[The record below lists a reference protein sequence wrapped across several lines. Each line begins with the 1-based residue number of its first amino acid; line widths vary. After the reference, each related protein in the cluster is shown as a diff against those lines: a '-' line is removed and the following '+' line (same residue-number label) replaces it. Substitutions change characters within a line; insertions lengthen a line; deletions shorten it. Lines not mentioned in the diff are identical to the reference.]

1 MTQIKICGL
10 TLQEDVQTAVELGAD
25 MVGFIHV
32 SGSPRYVDAEGLAT
46 LLGSAGKARKVIVVQ
61 DEPEEN
67 LQRLRG
73 DLNFDDFQFH
83 GSESPE
89 VVKRWGGYK
98 VIHMKMGPP
107 DQALIDSYKGLFLLD
122 TQVENQRGG
131 TGKVFDWKVLPQVRG
146 DFLVAGGLTPENVSE
161 LIQTYHPWG
170 VDVSSGVELEPGCKD
185 HEKLKTFIQS
195 IRRSERS

>member
-46 LLGSAGKARKVIVVQ
+46 LLESAGKARKVIVVQ

-73 DLNFDDFQFH
+73 
-83 GSESPE
+83 
-89 VVKRWGGYK
+89 
-98 VIHMKMGPP
+98 I
-107 DQALIDSYKGLFLLD
+107 
-122 TQVENQRGG
+122 
-131 TGKVFDWKVLPQVRG
+131 
-146 DFLVAGGLTPENVSE
+146 
-161 LIQTYHPWG
+161 
-170 VDVSSGVELEPGCKD
+170 
-185 HEKLKTFIQS
+185 
-195 IRRSERS
+195 